1 MRPSTLEE
9 LMDLPQERQS
19 PALGAALVSRDA
31 YPELDVGSLVD
42 SFDELA
48 APMVDAHLG
57 RLDIVTQAEL
67 LCAHVYGALGF
78 RGNAKDYYDPKNSL
92 LPDVLER
99 RVGIPITL
107 AVVLMEIARRA
118 GVVARGVSFPGHF
131 LVRID
136 DAQRSPDHMV
146 VVDPFEG
153 RPIGRA
159 RIDELLRRA
168 LGQKAELSAEH
179 LTPCDTKN
187 LLVRML
193 TNLKSVYLTRGDLAR
208 AHLAVDRVVSL
219 LPLSTAALAERAT
232 LALKLGAVES
242 ARSDFS
248 RALSLEPSPTRA
260 KELERQLGKL
270 ENKRPMLN

>member
-1 MRPSTLEE
+1 
-9 LMDLPQERQS
+9 MDLPQERQS

-31 YPELDVGSLVD
+31 YPELDVTGLVNQFHD
-42 SFDELA
+42 LA
-48 APMVDAHLG
+48 APMVEAHLG
-57 RLDIVTQAEL
+57 RLDIVSQAEL

-78 RGNAKDYYDPKNSL
+78 HGNAKDYYDPKNSL
-92 LPDVLER
+92 LPDVLAR
-99 RVGIPITL
+99 RSGIPITL

-118 GVVARGVSFPGHF
+118 GVLARGVSFPGHF

-136 DAQRSPDHMV
+136 DAERSPDHMV
-146 VVDPFEG
+146 IIDPFEG

-168 LGQKAELSAEH
+168 LGDKARLSPEH
-179 LTPCDTKN
+179 LEPCDTKN

-193 TNLKSVYLTRGDLAR
+193 TNLKSVYIARGDVAR

-219 LPLSTAALAERAT
+219 LPMSTAALAERAT
-232 LALKLGAVES
+232 LALRLGAVES

-248 RALSLEPSPTRA
+248 RALSMEPSPVRA

-270 ENKRPMLN
+270 EKKRPMLN